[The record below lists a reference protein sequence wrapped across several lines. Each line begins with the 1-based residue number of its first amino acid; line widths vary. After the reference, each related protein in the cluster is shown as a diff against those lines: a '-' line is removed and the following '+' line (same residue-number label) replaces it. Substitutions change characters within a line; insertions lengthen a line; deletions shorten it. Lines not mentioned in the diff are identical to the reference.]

1 MMRKTLVALALLAGF
16 AGPAQAEEPLKI
28 GFLTVQS
35 GPAGV
40 IGQEQRNGL
49 DLAIERL
56 GGTVGGMDVEIVSG
70 DTKFNPGEAVQQAA
84 KMMDLDEVD
93 VVTGLAASH
102 TTMAASQP
110 LLARDVLVMSANA
123 GPSPLAGAGCNENLF
138 VVSFQNDQWSQ
149 GIGQSMTDR
158 GVKRG
163 YFMGMDYQAGWD
175 HTKAVIRNFGG
186 EVVDEV
192 YTPTSQLDFSA
203 ELSQL
208 RAAKP
213 DAAYAFYVGGAAIAF
228 LKQYAQAG
236 LQQEV
241 PLYSMTAMSDPT
253 LYKAQGD
260 AALGL
265 ITGTHWNEELDNPQN
280 KAFVTAYRE
289 AFGHTPST
297 YAASQY
303 DAIMLLDAAIRKAGG
318 FEDRDALRA
327 ALRAAPFESVRGKF
341 AFNNNQFPIQNIY
354 MQQVAKDDDG
364 QMYQKLLGLAAAD
377 VKDPYHQDCELSW

>member
-1 MMRKTLVALALLAGF
+1 MRKIVLALVALAGLS
-16 AGPAQAEEPLKI
+16 GPAMADETLKI

-49 DLAIERL
+49 DLAIKKL
-56 GGTVGGMDVEIVSG
+56 GGTVGGYAVEVISG
-70 DTKFNPGEAVQQAA
+70 DTKFNPGEAVQQAN

-93 VVTGLAASH
+93 VVTGLAGSH
-102 TTMAASQP
+102 TMMAASKP
-110 LLARDVLVMSANA
+110 LLGRGFLVLSANA
-123 GPSPLAGAGCNENLF
+123 GPSPLAGKGCDKNLF

-149 GIGQSMTDR
+149 GIGKYMTEN
-158 GVKRG
+158 GVKNG

-175 HTKAVIRNFGG
+175 HTKAVIHNFGG
-186 EVVDEV
+186 AVVNEVF
-192 YTPTSQLDFSA
+192 TPTTQLDFSA

-228 LKQYAQAG
+228 LKQYSQAG
-236 LQQEV
+236 LQDEI

-253 LYKAQGD
+253 LFKAQGD

-265 ITGTHWNEELDNPQN
+265 ITGTHWNEQFDIPEN
-280 KAFVTAYRE
+280 KEFVANYRE
-289 AFGHTPST
+289 AYGHTPST

-303 DAIMLLDAAIRKAGG
+303 DAVILLDAAIKQAGG
-318 FEDRDALRA
+318 FKDRDALRA
-327 ALRAAPFESVRGKF
+327 ALKAAPFKSVRGAF
-341 AFNNNQFPIQNIY
+341 AFNTNQFPIQNIY
-354 MQQVAKDDDG
+354 MQQVEKDASG
-364 QMYQKLLGLAAAD
+364 EMYQKLLGMAAAD
-377 VKDPYHQDCELSW
+377 VKDPYFQDCSMN

>member
-1 MMRKTLVALALLAGF
+1 MRKIVLALVALAGLS
-16 AGPAQAEEPLKI
+16 GPVMADETLKI

-49 DLAIERL
+49 DLAIKKL
-56 GGTVGGMDVEIVSG
+56 GGTVGGYAVEVISG
-70 DTKFNPGEAVQQAA
+70 DTKFNPGEAVQQAN

-93 VVTGLAASH
+93 VVTGLAGSH
-102 TTMAASQP
+102 TMMAASKP
-110 LLARDVLVMSANA
+110 LLGRGFLVLSANA
-123 GPSPLAGAGCNENLF
+123 GPSPLAGKGCDKNLF

-149 GIGQSMTDR
+149 GIGKYMTEN
-158 GVKRG
+158 GVKNG

-175 HTKAVIRNFGG
+175 HTKAVIYNFGG
-186 EVVDEV
+186 TVVNEV
-192 YTPTSQLDFSA
+192 YTPTTQLDFSA

-228 LKQYAQAG
+228 LKQYSQAG
-236 LQQEV
+236 LQDEI

-253 LYKAQGD
+253 LFKAQGD

-265 ITGTHWNEELDNPQN
+265 ITGTHWNEQFDIPEN
-280 KAFVTAYRE
+280 KEFVANYRE
-289 AFGHTPST
+289 AYGHTPST

-303 DAIMLLDAAIRKAGG
+303 DAVILLDAAIKQAGG
-318 FEDRDALRA
+318 FKDRDALRA
-327 ALRAAPFESVRGKF
+327 ALKAAPFKSVRGAF
-341 AFNNNQFPIQNIY
+341 AFNTNQFPIQNIY
-354 MQQVAKDDDG
+354 MQQVEKDASDE
-364 QMYQKLLGLAAAD
+364 MYQKLLGMAAAD
-377 VKDPYHQDCELSW
+377 VKDPYFQDCSMN